1 MCKIKLPR
9 FPPRKARKSPTLI
22 NFVIR
27 WLDKFQILS
36 NPIPVKSPF
45 TMKNRLKLLLLTALD
60 RTSISRKARDL
71 REQHLSIPSGEA
83 TLVWLKTNSVDE
95 ITKWQQVGFL
105 HFLDSLPEN
114 FQRARRLGMV
124 LAIDFHLDPN
134 YAKTLSSYIRK
145 GKPKASTSQFYQYFS
160 VIWVNAPE
168 PITLGVQLIPTK
180 YSTLQRVQDLL
191 SPLITHERVIGILGD
206 GDFYNYDLVNWFLHK
221 QVFFIIRGRVN
232 TGVKPLIQKYQ
243 DKLLHKGDMII
254 VDYRL
259 NKGHTRRRISI
270 KLVLSQE
277 GDRVVALVVPPT
289 CQLSGKEITSLYR
302 SRFMI
307 ETYYRQMHR
316 FQIFSC
322 SQHPAVRYIIVLIAF
337 WLCNF
342 WAYFKAPLNFLK
354 STSRRCRVDFV
365 YTANDFCEFILTSWH
380 RAMFREQEVFS
391 RR

>member
-1 MCKIKLPR
+1 MTKIKLPR
-9 FPPRKARKSPTLI
+9 FPPRKARKTPTLI
-22 NFVIR
+22 NFMVR
-27 WLDKFQILS
+27 WLDKFQFLS
-36 NPIPVKSPF
+36 NPVPTRSPF
-45 TMKNRLKLLLLTALD
+45 NLKTRLKLLLLAAID

-83 TLVWLKTNSVDE
+83 TLVWLKTNSVDD
-95 ITKWQQVGFL
+95 IATSQQVGFL
-105 HFLDSLPEN
+105 QFLNSLPES
-114 FQRARRLGMV
+114 FQRARKRGML

-145 GKPKASTSQFYQYFS
+145 GKRKASTSQFYQFFS

-168 PITLGVQLIPTK
+168 PITLGVQLIPTE
-180 YSTLQRVQDLL
+180 YSTLQRVQALL

-206 GDFYNYDLVNWFLHK
+206 GDFYNYDLVEWFLQK
-221 QVFFIIRGRVN
+221 QVLFIIRGRVN
-232 TGVKPLIQKYQ
+232 TGVKPLVQKYQ
-243 DKLLHKGDMII
+243 DELLHKGDTTI
-254 VDYRL
+254 VEYRL
-259 NKGHTRRRISI
+259 NKGHTGRKIPV

-302 SRFMI
+302 NRFMI

-316 FQIFSC
+316 FQMFSC
-322 SQHPAVRYIIVLIAF
+322 SQHPVVRYVIVLVAF

-354 STSRRCRVDFV
+354 PTSRRCRVDFV
-365 YTANDFCEFILTSWH
+365 YTANDFCEFLLTSWH
-380 RAMFREQEVFS
+380 WALFRGQEMFS

>member
-36 NPIPVKSPF
+36 NPIPVKSSF

-316 FQIFSC
+316 F
-322 SQHPAVRYIIVLIAF
+322 
-337 WLCNF
+337 
-342 WAYFKAPLNFLK
+342 
-354 STSRRCRVDFV
+354 
-365 YTANDFCEFILTSWH
+365 
-380 RAMFREQEVFS
+380 
-391 RR
+391 